1 MAVILGFPKGQ
12 PSGAALVVPGLHV
25 RPARTTDLPF
35 LRHLYRVG
43 RERELDA
50 LNWPETVRRDFC
62 RAQFEAQHLDYTSR
76 YPGAW
81 FLVLEQRREPA
92 GRLYID
98 LTGPSLHLIDIA
110 LLPAFQGRGIGTG
123 ILRALQ
129 DRAQEEEK
137 PLSLHVQRGNDG
149 AAALYRRLGFT
160 LAATGATHDHF
171 TWTAGQ
177 SKGRPEPPAVND
189 LDGIIAG
196 LP

>member
-1 MAVILGFPKGQ
+1 MPVVLGFPKGQ
-12 PSGAALVVPGLHV
+12 PCGAALVVPGVHM
-25 RPARTTDLPF
+25 RPARTTDLSF

-43 RERELDA
+43 RDRELDA
-50 LNWPETVRRDFC
+50 LNWPEAMRRDFC
-62 RAQFEAQHLDYTSR
+62 RTQFEAQHLDYTSR
-76 YPGAW
+76 YPKAW
-81 FLVLEQRREPA
+81 FLLLEQRREPA

-129 DRAQEEEK
+129 NRAQGEGK

-160 LAATGATHDHF
+160 LARPGASHDHF
-171 TWTAGQ
+171 IWTAGESQ
-177 SKGRPEPPAVND
+177 GQPA
-189 LDGIIAG
+189 AASHE
-196 LP
+196 